1 VKPIN
6 CLGNTFQIPPNP
18 PFAKGPRGDW
28 RFSLFED
35 DEPAIEDFPKNID
48 AADKKKL
55 YNKANF

>member
-1 VKPIN
+1 
-6 CLGNTFQIPPNP
+6 LL
-18 PFAKGPRGDW
+18 KGGDW